1 MSDSA
6 LGQSR
11 TKQQLYDD
19 FDGEISKTCLV
30 PDQGEPLGY
39 MIQGKYC
46 WIQYG
51 GDGWW
56 NVFICNSTNLAAGLG
71 QRRVNRIARILSES
85 AVESTVRILNGEA
98 DVWVKGT
105 DSILQNLKLLGI
117 RKKREV
123 SAEQREN
130 MAQQL
135 ASVRIDA
142 E

>member
-1 MSDSA
+1 MSDITKN
-6 LGQSR
+6 QSL

-19 FDGEISKTCLV
+19 FDGKISKTCLV

-85 AVESTVRILNGEA
+85 PTTIAVRMLNGEC
-98 DVWVKGT
+98 DVWVQGT
-105 DSILQNLKLLGI
+105 DLILQNLKLLGI
-117 RKKREV
+117 RKKRKY
-123 SAEQREN
+123 SQEQITARVKVLRGE
-130 MAQQL
+130 
-135 ASVRIDA
+135 